1 MSALSALDNIRI
13 SKKFTIVM
21 VLMFI
26 PIVVLNYILITEKEV
41 LIDFAKR
48 EIVGVHYLRPL
59 HQFMYA
65 VAKPTVNPAEL
76 AAAAKALSDAKA
88 VEGVELDAVKE
99 TDEVLALVANP
110 ATMDAEKVAEALA
123 ALLGKVSDN
132 SNIALDP
139 DLNSYYIGNT
149 IVNNG
154 PNIVNRSIDVV
165 SALRALL
172 ADANH
177 SIELEDEFAIVNS
190 QVQGFIDGT
199 DSDLAKA
206 LTSDA
211 DGKIKNTLEP
221 LMAKLDAA
229 QDYYHN
235 GIKARDLNTVI
246 AGQGYI
252 NNAMKNYL
260 AGASDVMEELLNARI
275 AGFKGQIIQSLT
287 IAGVLLAIS
296 VLMAIVII
304 RSITNPLGKITG
316 MMGELTNGNLSIEVP
331 KMTRGDE
338 IGVLNRSLESM
349 HESAIERQRAQVAEA
364 ERLAKEAK
372 RAELIQNTIRQFESK
387 IQGIV
392 STVAAAATELAHT
405 AQQMT
410 KIMKQASENT
420 TNAVATASETAG
432 NVSSVAAA
440 AEEMAASVR
449 EISSQVQK
457 TNELVKDS
465 QGKTIAADEK
475 AGALS
480 EASAKVRDAVM
491 LISTISSKI
500 NLLALNATI
509 ESARAGEAGRGF
521 AVVASEVKVLANQT
535 NQSLEDIGKVIE
547 GMDSASSEITKA
559 LTNIKESVEQVS
571 SASNSIAAAVEE
583 QSATTNEITRNMQ
596 NAAQGTNLISDN
608 LGTVNQSSGEATAAA
623 NEVLSAAEELSRQ
636 AEALNREVNDFLEVI
651 KAA

>member
-1 MSALSALDNIRI
+1 MNFINNISI
-13 SKKFTIVM
+13 SKKITIAVVLVFVPSV
-21 VLMFI
+21 VLMWLMYQTTQTTI
-26 PIVVLNYILITEKEV
+26 ESTQNELRGLT
-41 LIDFAKR
+41 
-48 EIVGVHYLRPL
+48 YLRGV
-59 HQFMYA
+59 QDAMIEAAKDNASEINAAAAA
-65 VAKPTVNPAEL
+65 VAIEKAEREDGGALNLTKESAELVNKLKAPGAKDFEQLTTDIANFAGLVGDNSGITLDPDVDTYYLGDMLTNQLFAILSNSVNVRTQARKLIANPAENDNAFVVPL
-76 AAAAKALSDAKA
+76 AGF
-88 VEGVELDAVKE
+88 EVELGALKKDGDKAMGYNDGLKDVDQLHDKLLGQLDWVVKAGHAQNYANIPAAVNAIQQGVNQFSEAVSKRE
-99 TDEVLALVANP
+99 TDLFE
-110 ATMDAEKVAEALA
+110 
-123 ALLGKVSDN
+123 
-132 SNIALDP
+132 
-139 DLNSYYIGNT
+139 
-149 IVNNG
+149 
-154 PNIVNRSIDVV
+154 
-165 SALRALL
+165 
-172 ADANH
+172 
-177 SIELEDEFAIVNS
+177 
-190 QVQGFIDGT
+190 
-199 DSDLAKA
+199 
-206 LTSDA
+206 
-211 DGKIKNTLEP
+211 
-221 LMAKLDAA
+221 
-229 QDYYHN
+229 
-235 GIKARDLNTVI
+235 
-246 AGQGYI
+246 
-252 NNAMKNYL
+252 
-260 AGASDVMEELLNARI
+260 ARI
-275 AGFKGQIIQSLT
+275 AKVKAVLYERMGLVGGFFLIGGLLVFIIL
-287 IAGVLLAIS
+287 
-296 VLMAIVII
+296 
-304 RSITNPLGKITG
+304 RSITKPLATITG
-316 MMGELTNGNLSIEVP
+316 LMGELTKGNLGIEVP
-331 KMTRGDE
+331 KMKRGDE
-338 IGVLNRSLESM
+338 IGVLNTSLESM
-349 HESAIERQRAQVAEA
+349 HVSATERQRAQVEEA
-364 ERLAKEAK
+364 QRLAKEAK
-372 RAELIQNTIRQFESK
+372 RAELIQNTIQQFESK

-410 KIMKQASENT
+410 KIMKAASDNT

-475 AGALS
+475 ANALS

-559 LTNIKESVEQVS
+559 LTNIKDSVEQVS

-596 NAAQGTNLISDN
+596 NAAQGTNLISEN
-608 LGTVNQSSGEATAAA
+608 LGTVNDSSSEATAAA